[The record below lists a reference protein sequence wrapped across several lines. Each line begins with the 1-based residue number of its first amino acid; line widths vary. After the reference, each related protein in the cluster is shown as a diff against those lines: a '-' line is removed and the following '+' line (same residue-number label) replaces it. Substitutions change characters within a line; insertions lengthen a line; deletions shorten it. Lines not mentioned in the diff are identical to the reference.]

1 MSKALT
7 NATHSRNSTSTASEL
22 LPLSED
28 QTRTVV
34 DEWNQTSAPYPAS
47 AGLHQLFEAQAART
61 PAAPAIEQ
69 EGRRL
74 SYAEVNAKANQLAR
88 YLHSSGVRPGDPVA
102 ICLGSSPEFLIS
114 LLAVL
119 KAGGACVPLDP
130 AYPKTRLAFMLEDVR
145 ARVLVTQPD
154 LRAELGP
161 LTTPVVDLA
170 TVWPF
175 VEQQSSQD
183 LAGPTPVENPA
194 YIIYT
199 SGSTGTPKGVLL
211 SHRGLVNHGTVSVE
225 LYGLCPGDRMLQFS
239 SISFDIAIEEIFP
252 TWLAGGTVILKPA
265 GFSLGFAE
273 FSEFVRKNDITVLDL
288 PTAYWH
294 EWTNY
299 LFENRTSPA
308 KNLRLVIV
316 GGEKVSAAI
325 LRRWYA
331 RAGNQVRW
339 INTYGPT
346 EASVIVTAY
355 EPEASEVEDLS
366 SVPIGRPIAN
376 TQIHVLGPGLA
387 PVAAGEAGEL
397 CIGGVGVAG
406 GYLNRP
412 ELTAEKFVADRFSSN
427 PNARLYRTGDR
438 VRYLANGE
446 IEFLGREDDQV
457 KIRGFRVEPGE
468 IEEVLG
474 NHSAVGEAAVVARE
488 DGGGE
493 KRLVAYIVP
502 VKESTLNELQLR
514 EYLQQR
520 LPDYM
525 IPSAF
530 VTLSAMPKTAN
541 GKVDRRALPELTLS
555 TPSDI
560 GTTSGD
566 DPLQHRLLKIW
577 RDVLSRPVGL
587 RDNFFEVGGHSL
599 LAAKLM
605 HRIGLAV
612 GRPLPLAL
620 LLEAPTVEQLAAALH
635 QEGWSR
641 HWSSLVAI
649 QPEGTKPPFFCVHG
663 VGGNV
668 VGFRDLGRHMAPTH
682 PFYGVQARGLDG
694 RQPHLTT
701 IEEMATHY
709 LSEIRSVQPHG
720 PYFLGGFSFGG
731 LVAYEMAQQLHACGE
746 EVGLLAFFDT
756 YPGNLKPLAS
766 SLLASLR
773 TPSLQLLTQ
782 AGRSVRR
789 RVRVF
794 WRMLTIP
801 RPLREAFRSNSRA
814 ATNCKLQA
822 YAGQATLFRAS
833 EKSIRS
839 DDPYAGWHQLL
850 QGGLKIQDIPG
861 SHNGILVEP
870 EVAVL
875 AENLKST
882 IDNALANRRVLVAQ

>member
-1 MSKALT
+1 M
-7 NATHSRNSTSTASEL
+7 
-22 LPLSED
+22 
-28 QTRTVV
+28 VV
-34 DEWNQTSAPYPAS
+34 DEWNQTSVPYPAS
-47 AGLHQLFEAQAART
+47 ACLHQLFEAQAART
-61 PAAPAIEQ
+61 PAAPAIEC

-74 SYAEVNAKANQLAR
+74 SYAEVNAKANQLAH
-88 YLHSSGVRPGDPVA
+88 YLRSSGVRQSDPVA

-130 AYPKTRLAFMLEDVR
+130 AYPRQRLAFMLEDVR
-145 ARVLVTQPD
+145 ARVLVTQPE
-154 LRAELGP
+154 LRAALQP
-161 LTTPVVDLA
+161 LTTPTIDLGSVNA
-170 TVWPF
+170 F
-175 VEQQSSQD
+175 VEQQNSQNLPD
-183 LAGPTPVENPA
+183 TTSAENPA

-211 SHRGLVNHGTVSVE
+211 SHRGLVNHGTASVK

-252 TWLAGGTVILKPA
+252 TWLAGGTVVLKSA

-273 FSEFVRKNDITVLDL
+273 FSEFVRKNNITVLDL

-294 EWTNY
+294 EWTNH
-299 LFENRTSPA
+299 LFENRQPPA
-308 KNLRLVIV
+308 NNLRLVIV

-325 LRRWYA
+325 LRRWHEC
-331 RAGNQVRW
+331 AGNQVRW
-339 INTYGPT
+339 VNTYGPS
-346 EASVIVTAY
+346 EASVIATAY
-355 EPEASEVEDLS
+355 EPDASEIETLS
-366 SVPIGRPIAN
+366 GVPIGRPIAN
-376 TQIHVLGPGLA
+376 TRIYVLSPTLD
-387 PVAAGEAGEL
+387 PVPLGEPGEL
-397 CIGGVGVAG
+397 CIGGVGVAS

-412 ELTAEKFVADRFSSN
+412 ELTAEKFVADPFSSL
-427 PNARLYRTGDR
+427 PGARLYRTGDR
-438 VRYLANGE
+438 VRYRPNGE

-474 NHSAVGEAAVVARE
+474 DHSAVGEAAVVARE
-488 DGGGE
+488 DARGE
-493 KRLVAYIVP
+493 KRLVAYIVL
-502 VKESTLNELQLR
+502 VKDASFNEAQLR
-514 EYLQQR
+514 EYLQER

-525 IPSAF
+525 VPAVF
-530 VTLSAMPKTAN
+530 VTLPAMPKTSN
-541 GKVDRRALPELTLS
+541 GKVDRRALPEPVLPTQS
-555 TPSDI
+555 EI

-566 DPLQHRLLKIW
+566 DPLQHKLLKIW
-577 RDVLSRPVGL
+577 RDALSRPVGL
-587 RDNFFEVGGHSL
+587 RDNFFELGGHSL

-605 HRIGLAV
+605 HRIGQAV

-620 LLEAPTVEQLAAALH
+620 LLEAPTVEELAAALH
-635 QEGWSR
+635 QEAWSR

-649 QPEGTKPPFFCVHG
+649 QPEGAKPPFFCVHG

-694 RQPHLTT
+694 RQPHLNT
-701 IEEMATHY
+701 IEEMASHY
-709 LSEIRSVQPHG
+709 LSEIRSVQPRG

-746 EVGLLAFFDT
+746 DVGLLAFFDT
-756 YPGNLKPLAS
+756 YPGNLKPAAA

-782 AGRSVRR
+782 LSRSVRR

-801 RPLREAFRSNSRA
+801 KPLREVFRANSRA
-814 ATNCKLQA
+814 AANCKLRT

-839 DDPYAGWHQLL
+839 SDPYDGWRQLL

-875 AENLKST
+875 AESLKST
-882 IDNALANRRVLVAQ
+882 IDNALTERRVLVAQ

>member
-1 MSKALT
+1 MMV
-7 NATHSRNSTSTASEL
+7 EG
-22 LPLSED
+22 
-28 QTRTVV
+28 
-34 DEWNQTSAPYPAS
+34 WNQTSAPYPAS
-47 AGLHQLFEAQAART
+47 ACLHQLFEAQVART
-61 PAAPAIEQ
+61 PSAPALEH
-69 EGRRL
+69 EGRQL
-74 SYAEVNAKANQLAR
+74 SYEAVNAKANQLAH
-88 YLHSSGVRPGDPVA
+88 YLRSSGVRQGDPVA
-102 ICLGSSPEFLIS
+102 ICLGPSPEFLIS

-130 AYPKTRLAFMLEDVR
+130 SYPKQRLAFMLEDVR
-145 ARVLVTQPD
+145 ARVLVTQAE

-161 LTTPVVDLA
+161 LATPAIDLA
-170 TVWPF
+170 AVRPF
-175 VEQQSSQD
+175 VEQQNGQNLTETS
-183 LAGPTPVENPA
+183 TPGNPA

-211 SHRGLVNHGTVSVE
+211 AHRGLVNHGTASVN

-252 TWLAGGTVILKPA
+252 TWLAGGTIVLKNA

-273 FSEFVRKNDITVLDL
+273 FSEFVRKNHITVLDL

-294 EWTNY
+294 EWTNH
-299 LFENRTSPA
+299 LFENQQVPA
-308 KNLRLVIV
+308 ANLRLVIV

-325 LRRWYA
+325 LRRWQA
-331 RAGNQVRW
+331 CAGKQVRW
-339 INTYGPT
+339 INTYGPS
-346 EASVIVTAY
+346 EASVIATAY
-355 EPEASEVEDLS
+355 EPEVSEIETLS

-376 TQIHVLGPGLA
+376 TRIYVLGPALD
-387 PVAAGEAGEL
+387 PVPLGEPGEL
-397 CIGGVGVAG
+397 CIGGVGVAS

-412 ELTAEKFVADRFSSN
+412 QLTAEKFVADPFSSD

-438 VRYLANGE
+438 VRYRPDGE
-446 IEFLGREDDQV
+446 IEFLGREDNQV

-474 NHSAVGEAAVVARE
+474 SHSTVGEAAVVARE
-488 DGGGE
+488 DAGGE

-502 VKESTLNELQLR
+502 VKESSFNESQLR
-514 EYLQQR
+514 EHLQQR

-525 IPSAF
+525 VPSVF
-530 VTLSAMPKTAN
+530 VALTAMPKTAN
-541 GKVDRRALPELTLS
+541 GKVDRLTLPEPTLATQPES
-555 TPSDI
+555 
-560 GTTSGD
+560 GTSKDG
-566 DPLQHRLLKIW
+566 DPLQRQLLKIW
-577 RDVLSRPVGL
+577 RDALSRPVGP

-605 HRIGLAV
+605 HRIGQAV

-620 LLEAPTVEQLAAALH
+620 LLEAPTVEQLATALH

-641 HWSSLVAI
+641 HWSSLVAN
-649 QPEGTKPPFFCVHG
+649 QPEGAKPPFFCVHG

-668 VGFRDLGRHMAPTH
+668 VGFRDLGRHLAPTH
-682 PFYGVQARGLDG
+682 PFYGLQARGLDG

-701 IEEMATHY
+701 IEAMASHY
-709 LSEIRSVQPHG
+709 LSEIRTVQPRG

-731 LVAYEMAQQLHACGE
+731 LVAYEMVQQLHAGGE

-756 YPGNLKPLAS
+756 YPGNLKPVAS

-782 AGRSVRR
+782 IGRSVRR

-801 RPLREAFRSNSRA
+801 GPLREAFRANSRA
-814 ATNCKLQA
+814 AANCKLRA

-839 DDPYAGWHQLL
+839 ADPYAGWHQLL

-870 EVAVL
+870 QVAVL
-875 AENLKST
+875 AECLKSS
-882 IDNALANRRVLVAQ
+882 IDSALADRRVLVAQ